1 MATTRPTGQ
10 ITFQYFVILGE
21 EPLKRH
27 PVCLAANVIFT
38 DLVSF
43 LDNQRICE
51 MSNDISEVLSH
62 PVPLLLSPE
71 SAIIQCF
78 VPPPYISPGMGRRF
92 TRLIM
97 ILISSFSAKLI
108 VGLPP
113 RLTSFRIVSSGSV
126 CSANNI
132 SAKERNFLAKEL
144 FLTLLGPF

>member
-1 MATTRPTGQ
+1 
-10 ITFQYFVILGE
+10 
-21 EPLKRH
+21 
-27 PVCLAANVIFT
+27 
-38 DLVSF
+38 
-43 LDNQRICE
+43 

-97 ILISSFSAKLI
+97 IPISSFRAKLI

-113 RLTSFRIVSSGSV
+113 RLTSLESV
-126 CSANNI
+126 GSANKI
-132 SAKERNFLAKEL
+132 SLKERKVFLVQKHYS
-144 FLTLLGPF
+144 

>member
-1 MATTRPTGQ
+1 MSGSE
-10 ITFQYFVILGE
+10 LN
-21 EPLKRH
+21 L
-27 PVCLAANVIFT
+27 CWS
-38 DLVSF
+38 SF
-43 LDNQRICE
+43 FKDNQQICE

-92 TRLIM
+92 TGLIM
-97 ILISSFSAKLI
+97 ILISSFRAKLI

-113 RLTSFRIVSSGSV
+113 RLTSFRIISSESV

-132 SAKERNFLAKEL
+132 SAKKGIFGAKEL
-144 FLTLLGPF
+144 FLVLLGPF